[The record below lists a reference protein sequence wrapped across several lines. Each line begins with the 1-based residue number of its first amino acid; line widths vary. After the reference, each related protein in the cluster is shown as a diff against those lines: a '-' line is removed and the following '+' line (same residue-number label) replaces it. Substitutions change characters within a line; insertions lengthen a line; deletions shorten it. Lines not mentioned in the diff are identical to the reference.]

1 MRHKSSMLKVNFGG
15 NTVGPIIAA
24 IKKKKKSEPY
34 TKEVWSEVVW
44 REYFEACCTEV

>member
-24 IKKKKKSEPY
+24 IKKKKKKVNHIP
-34 TKEVWSEVVW
+34 KKCGVK
-44 REYFEACCTEV
+44 